1 MHQKYHNLNI
11 LAFLVNY
18 NELLYNAIK
27 NNDLDMVK
35 ELLKNQTTLV
45 NEHVDG
51 ESRWVIL
58 WERYNQP
65 EGCDCVKCEWMNV
78 FSFRTPLYVAVE
90 EGNMDMVNLILE
102 HNPDVN
108 AKGPEDR

>member
-51 ESRWVIL
+51 ESR
-58 WERYNQP
+58 
-65 EGCDCVKCEWMNV
+65 
-78 FSFRTPLYVAVE
+78 
-90 EGNMDMVNLILE
+90 
-102 HNPDVN
+102 
-108 AKGPEDR
+108 